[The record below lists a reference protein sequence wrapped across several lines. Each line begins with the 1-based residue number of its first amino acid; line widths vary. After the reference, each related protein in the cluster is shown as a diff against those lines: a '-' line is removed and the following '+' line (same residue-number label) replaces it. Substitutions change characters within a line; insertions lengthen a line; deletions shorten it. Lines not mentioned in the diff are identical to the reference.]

1 MLTILAAFLA
11 HCVYCGCVP
20 FAFSIPIWAAV
31 VAALVAGLLFGSF
44 LNVCIARLPAHA
56 SVVAPRSHCRSCG
69 KTIRA
74 FDNIPVASW
83 LWLRGRCRACYAP
96 ISIQYPLVELGTAL
110 LFAACILHTGVTW
123 PTLLDAVACF
133 LLQGLAVMDAQTM
146 LLPDTFTLTGLALA
160 FVLKVFAPGI
170 SRRGEVAWKTVED
183 AALAAALLLLIWLLY
198 RVVRRRN
205 GVGMGDVKLLAM
217 MAAFMGLPLALL
229 SYFIAALAA
238 AVFAVVLVA
247 QRKLRGSDRIPF
259 GSFLAGAGIFA
270 IFAGKPILTWYL
282 GFFR

>member
-1 MLTILAAFLA
+1 M
-11 HCVYCGCVP
+11 
-20 FAFSIPIWAAV
+20 
-31 VAALVAGLLFGSF
+31 
-44 LNVCIARLPAHA
+44 
-56 SVVAPRSHCRSCG
+56 
-69 KTIRA
+69 
-74 FDNIPVASW
+74 
-83 LWLRGRCRACYAP
+83 
-96 ISIQYPLVELGTAL
+96 ELGTAL

-123 PTLLDAVACF
+123 ATLLDAVASF
-133 LLQGLAVMDAQTM
+133 LLLGLAVMDAQTM

-170 SRRGEVAWKTVED
+170 SRRGEVAWKTLED

-205 GVGMGDVKLLAM
+205 GVGMGDVKLMAM

-229 SYFIAALAA
+229 SYFIAVLAA
-238 AVFAVVLVA
+238 AVFAIVLVA
-247 QRKLRGSDRIPF
+247 QGKLRGSDRIPF

-282 GFFR
+282 SFFR